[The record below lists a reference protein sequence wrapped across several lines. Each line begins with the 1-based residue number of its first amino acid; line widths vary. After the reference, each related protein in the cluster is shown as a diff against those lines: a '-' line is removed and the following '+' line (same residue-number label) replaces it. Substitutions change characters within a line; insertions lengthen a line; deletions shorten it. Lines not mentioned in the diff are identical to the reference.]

1 MRKLFSLLFAVIA
14 FVAVTNAQDA
24 PHSFGPAP
32 VQNTV
37 QAPIDGNLDASIGK
51 RYFSQISS
59 SPTFQFG
66 KAFTES
72 CTITNVGAP
81 FTITFP
87 GGLMYRNGVVY
98 TYNQSSPFQLWS
110 IDTTTGA
117 HTLVFNMT
125 GVPQTNFTGMV
136 WDGTNVYGLSSSL
149 AASQI
154 FTINMTTG
162 VCTPIGSPSAV
173 CAGGITLLGRT
184 GSQYSLFAIDIV
196 ADNLYKF
203 NKTTGVATLVG
214 TLGALL
220 NFGQDG
226 SVDNSDNTF
235 YAMCYANG
243 PELRK
248 VDTATGLLGPIL
260 CTYTAQATGMAVLPP
275 SGPGLCDVPELLYYR
290 WENNSPTTTPN
301 TASAPVGTNPSPYTG
316 TIGTGGAYDSCMVG
330 TGATGTTGI
339 LPGWNC
345 NLGTSN
351 WTIGFWVKDLNETTS
366 GNPTYLFGDPG
377 STSFRCFYG
386 GFALPNNAV
395 LRGPFTDI
403 IFACPMPGS
412 YYFHIVYNGTNVII
426 YRNGV
431 VLSTTPMVI
440 NLPTGTG
447 FRVAGYTG
455 GAFGL
460 NAGGRMD
467 EFRLYN
473 RALSPAEVTAT
484 WNKSELPACL
494 TGVEPVNNQVPNS
507 YNLSQNYPNPFNPV
521 TNIKFSIPTNGNV
534 KLVVFDV
541 LGREVTTLVNE
552 VRNAGNYVV
561 DFDASNLSSG
571 VYFYTL
577 ESGNFTQTKKML
589 LVK

>member
-1 MRKLFSLLFAVIA
+1 MKKIFSLLFAVLLLVA
-14 FVAVTNAQDA
+14 FTNAQDA

-32 VQNTV
+32 VQNLV
-37 QAPIDGNLDASIGK
+37 QGPVTGDFDASIGK

-110 IDTTTGA
+110 IDTVTGA

-125 GVPQTNFTGMV
+125 GVPQTNFTGMC

-275 SGPGLCDVPELLYYR
+275 SAPPVTTFPDILYYKF
-290 WENNSPTTTPN
+290 EQNASPTTTPN
-301 TASAPVGTNPSPYTG
+301 CAIPPAGTNPATLSGVTLTSGGQFDSCLTG
-316 TIGTGGAYDSCMVG
+316 TGTANGRV
-330 TGATGTTGI
+330 TT
-339 LPGWNC
+339 GWNC
-345 NLGTSN
+345 DLASGN
-351 WTIGFWVKDLNETTS
+351 WTISFWVNNLVDM
-366 GNPTYLFGDPG
+366 NPTYLFGDAG

-386 GFALPNNAV
+386 GAAGVDNILF
-395 LRGPFTDI
+395 RGPFADI
-403 IFACPMPGS
+403 TIPCPAGPQV
-412 YYFHIVYNGTNVII
+412 FHFVYDGTNVII
-426 YRNGV
+426 YRNGTLV
-431 VLSTTPMVI
+431 STNARTVTM
-440 NLPTGTG
+440 PTGTG
-447 FRVAGYTG
+447 FFVGGYTSG
-455 GAFGL
+455 TGL
-460 NAGGRMD
+460 SGKMD
-467 EFRLYN
+467 EFRLIR
-473 RALSPAEVTAT
+473 RAYTPAEVTAS
-484 WNKSELPACL
+484 WNSDFGGCGLVGI
-494 TGVEPVNNQVPNS
+494 TQNNNQTPENFS
-507 YNLSQNYPNPFNPV
+507 LSQNYPNPFNPV

-552 VRNAGNYVV
+552 VKNAGNYVV